1 MGESTKQRS
10 ELGAI
15 GNKGIGF
22 KSVFKLSACPEVH
35 SRNFHFRFDARSEEG
50 LSFVLPLPADIPQGW
65 DSSGGTL
72 IRLPLAEN
80 EALQHN
86 EDRLALGRRQE
97 ATDFRRGLL
106 RDVHSKML
114 LFLNRLR
121 AVHVHDE
128 TSEVSRVLFR
138 RDVGGGRI
146 RLEEMEGDRASTTVA
161 AEGESASG
169 APRSARMTRTTWMC
183 TSETI
188 EAPSKD
194 GMRPTI
200 MTIAVPWP
208 DEDDTTGVAGRE
220 PLPVQDVFAYLPLRS
235 YGFRFILQA
244 DWDIPAA
251 RESIEQTSSW

>member
-50 LSFVLPLPADIPQGW
+50 LSFVLPLPADVPHGW

-72 IRLPLAEN
+72 IRLPLAN
-80 EALQHN
+80 SEALQHN

-97 ATDFRRGLL
+97 ANDFRRGLL

-121 AVHVHDE
+121 AMHVHDE
-128 TSEVSRVLFR
+128 TSEVSRVLLR

-146 RLEEMEGDRASTTVA
+146 RLEEMEGDRTSTANA
-161 AEGESASG
+161 AKGESAPD

-183 TSETI
+183 TSETF

-208 DEDDTTGVAGRE
+208 DEEDTIGAAGRE